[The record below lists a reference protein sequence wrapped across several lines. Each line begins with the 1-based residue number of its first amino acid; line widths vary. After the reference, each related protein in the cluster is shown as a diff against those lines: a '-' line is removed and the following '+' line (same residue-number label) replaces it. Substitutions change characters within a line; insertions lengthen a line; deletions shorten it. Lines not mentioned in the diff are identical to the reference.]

1 MFACVDRNWS
11 AALWQHQSMALLA
24 MELYTD
30 MAVSCATRQVQS
42 VADMCKEAEGVVYA
56 GVEKA
61 VAALVASQERS
72 PYRTG

>member
-1 MFACVDRNWS
+1 V
-11 AALWQHQSMALLA
+11 
-24 MELYTD
+24 LYTD

-42 VADMCKEAEGVVYA
+42 VADMCKEAEGVVYV
-56 GVEKA
+56 GVDKA